1 MTRVSTAKQ
10 RRAARVQKWMDRY
23 WTRVRRAEQA
33 GDPRAKFD
41 AAVDLLRT
49 ALNHTDRP
57 RRERVLS
64 QLTIAVASEAEEI
77 NQNYIAEGR
86 TE

>member
-1 MTRVSTAKQ
+1 MSTAKQ

-49 ALNHTDRP
+49 ALNHTDP
-57 RRERVLS
+57 ARRARTLT
-64 QLTIAVASEAEEI
+64 QLTVAIASEAEAI
-77 NQNYIAEGR
+77 NQRYIAEGR